1 MQNRLNGKKRISI
14 VFAAFT
20 AGAFAGLMPSVA
32 TVDALADTNLEHMTL
47 QEIVVTDSIITES
60 ATVVGAKTIEKGKN
74 TTIPDAIKDE
84 PDITIS
90 RRAVVGDTK
99 DIVSIRGLS
108 TNRIELDIN
117 GRPVNASGV
126 VGGYYI
132 DWGTIPLDNI
142 EKIEVIRGGSS
153 ALYGNNNLGGV
164 INVITKSPTESP
176 TFTLYGNVATADGL
190 DLAQN
195 YRFSHSYKI
204 GAFGYSLGGSYQKAD
219 AFLWNNDFEGKNVT
233 VNTEIDMPLSGLL
246 TLGMQYSENNR
257 GFIVNNRRSSDPDDP
272 GFTQKINPDYPLS
285 LGENLAPPFGRAYL
299 ASAGA
304 TSEKTKY
311 YLDLGYEQLIGDA
324 LVEFKLYKNIEDRD
338 EENYSMNGLVPGY
351 SAGTLVVDQ
360 SVASDRSYG
369 GSLKATVPFGDHELI
384 GGVQYKVLSY
394 GDITV
399 NHIDVA
405 YNGSPNSSSEPSQEA
420 EMIGYFLQDTWNI
433 SDKFILTAGLRYD
446 TYELKPINNAPLA
459 ELSDE
464 TLAPKLTGTYAI
476 TDEDTLTASIYQ
488 SNRTP
493 GLPEM
498 WWWANGMTRG
508 NPTLVPEKNNAAEM
522 IYQHRFSPTT
532 QTRVSGY
539 YYDID
544 DYIMMRFDPDWRG
557 VYNIDQ
563 VQIYGASIEQQLGL
577 TSWLSARASL
587 TYQESKKEGDVFDT
601 ARLTDELDFLPRWK
615 ASLGLEFKLPYQAT
629 VTTDFHYSS
638 DRSGIYAYTNSSG
651 RALKRLVTVDSSLTC
666 DLNVK
671 VPVLEQGELSLFAQ
685 NLFNASYEEAYGYP
699 LPGILVGTSFK
710 WNF

>member
-1 MQNRLNGKKRISI
+1 MKNGPIRNKRVRIM
-14 VFAAFT
+14 AA
-20 AGAFAGLMPSVA
+20 
-32 TVDALADTNLEHMTL
+32 ALAVGTSASLIPSLVLGDAQADANLEHMTL
-47 QEIVVTDSIITES
+47 QEIVVTDSVIEDS
-60 ATVVGAKTIEKGKN
+60 ATVVGPKTIEKGKN

-90 RRAVVGDTK
+90 RRAAVGDTK

-117 GRPVNASGV
+117 GRPVNAAGV

-142 EKIEVIRGGSS
+142 EKIEIIRGGSS

-164 INVITKSPTESP
+164 INVITKSPTETP
-176 TFTLYGNVATADGL
+176 TFTLYGNLATADGM

-195 YRFSHSYKI
+195 YRLNHSYKI
-204 GAFGYSLGGSYQKAD
+204 GVFGYSLGGSYQKAEP
-219 AFLWNNDFEGKNVT
+219 FLLNNDFEGKNFT
-233 VNTEIDMPLSGLL
+233 INTEVDMPFAGLL
-246 TLGMQYSENNR
+246 SLGLQYSENNR
-257 GFIVNNRRSSDPDDP
+257 GFIVNNRRSTDPDNP
-272 GFTQKINPDYPLS
+272 GFNQKINPDYPLS
-285 LGENLAPPFGRAYL
+285 FGENLAPPFGRSYF
-299 ASAGA
+299 SSVGA

-311 YLDLGYEQLIGDA
+311 YLDLGYEQPIGDA

-338 EENYSMNGLVPGY
+338 EKNYSLNGLVPGY

-360 SVASDRSYG
+360 SVESDRSYG
-369 GSLKATVPFGDHELI
+369 SSLKATVPFGDHEMV
-384 GGVQYKVLSY
+384 GGIQYKVLAY

-399 NHIDVA
+399 NYIDVV
-405 YNGSPNSSSEPSQEA
+405 YNGRPNSSSKPSQES
-420 EMIGYFLQDTWNI
+420 EMIGYFLQDTWAI
-433 SDKFILTAGLRYD
+433 SDSFILTAGLRYD
-446 TYELKPINNAPLA
+446 TYELKPINDAQLA

-464 TLAPKLTGTYAI
+464 TLAPKLTGTYAF
-476 TDEDTLTASIYQ
+476 TDADRLTASIYQ

-508 NPTLVPEKNNAAEM
+508 NPTLKPEKNNAAEM
-522 IYQHRFSPTT
+522 IYQHRFSPTA
-532 QTRVSGY
+532 QTRLSAY

-563 VQIYGASIEQQLGL
+563 VQIYGASIEQQIGL
-577 TSWLSARASL
+577 TSWLSARATL
-587 TYQESKKEGDVFDT
+587 TYQESKKEGDTFDT
-601 ARLTDELDFLPRWK
+601 ARLTDELDFFPQWK
-615 ASLGLEFKLPYQAT
+615 ASLGLEFKLPYQASM
-629 VTTDFHYSS
+629 TTDFHYSS

-651 RALKRLVTVDSSLTC
+651 GAAKRLVTVDSSLTC

-685 NLFNASYEEAYGYP
+685 NLFNASYEETYGYP